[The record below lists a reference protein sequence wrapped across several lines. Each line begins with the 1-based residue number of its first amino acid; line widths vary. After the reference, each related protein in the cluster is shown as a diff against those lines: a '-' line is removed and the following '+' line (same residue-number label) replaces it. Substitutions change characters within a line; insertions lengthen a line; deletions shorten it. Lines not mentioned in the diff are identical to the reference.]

1 MTDTKSDKTL
11 LQFADKVT
19 EISCQLN
26 IDSIPIPQLIVVG
39 AQSSGKSSLIN
50 KLVGYDLLPIGES
63 MVTRTPI
70 HIRLHHAGDTETGT
84 ATLSVL
90 DNGTLKT
97 VYRMAIDDKT
107 CKMDGMQA
115 NIASITDKI
124 TLNKFSISKTPIFID
139 INSPRVT
146 NISFV
151 DLPGLVTI
159 ACTDKGQSE
168 TIVNDIKDLIG
179 SQLSK
184 QNTIVMVVVQSKND
198 LETDIGLALV
208 KELQRTQ
215 PSIKTIGILTKP
227 DLLDKQQKLNDIVA
241 GKISKSVMLDDG
253 YFVVNNKT
261 DDEHAWFERL
271 FHTHSQIIS
280 GKRYGVRNLL
290 SHIQK
295 YLVNVIKE
303 NLPNVRHNLTEVQKK
318 IKMRVQQMGTEI
330 KDTDNK
336 IGYTGRIIYQ
346 LNQSFI
352 NSLESKGTVPNG
364 GYEVK
369 KIFQDFI
376 ENTNKLNPFAET
388 ELEDAHIQTI
398 IDSFDGYH
406 MTTQA
411 SIIQLLERCIGDR
424 KIRPVMTLLP
434 HISSCIQRV
443 VDLIE
448 VLARELL
455 VTAIADNV
463 SLYPRLKETIVTNL
477 VTLIKSYGS
486 SVNDDMVK
494 HLTIQE
500 DFIWTS
506 NAKFQEMV
514 TELINVKNLTKQP
527 VSEKPSAMTFAR
539 SMNTGTQLLRDR
551 PDDAVMYCYN
561 VSQIRQLAKQYFTT
575 VITCCQDMCIK
586 SVVSGIIK
594 RLEREFSMTM
604 TKQLIGRGSDAIN
617 ELFWEDP
624 EVAKERNKLIKNLE
638 KIQETID
645 IVNRYVCIAST
656 S

>member
-1 MTDTKSDKTL
+1 
-11 LQFADKVT
+11 
-19 EISCQLN
+19 
-26 IDSIPIPQLIVVG
+26 
-39 AQSSGKSSLIN
+39 
-50 KLVGYDLLPIGES
+50 
-63 MVTRTPI
+63 
-70 HIRLHHAGDTETGT
+70 
-84 ATLSVL
+84 
-90 DNGTLKT
+90 
-97 VYRMAIDDKT
+97 MAIDDKT

-124 TLNKFSISKTPIFID
+124 TPNKFSISKTPIFID

-208 KELQRTQ
+208 KELQRSQ
-215 PSIKTIGILTKP
+215 PTIKTIGILTKP

-253 YFVVNNKT
+253 YFVVNNKVE
-261 DDEHAWFERL
+261 DEHTWFERL

-303 NLPNVRHNLTEVQKK
+303 NLPNVRHNLSEVQKK
-318 IKMRVQQMGTEI
+318 LKLKVQQMGTEI

-463 SLYPRLKETIVTNL
+463 GLYPRLKETIVTNL

-486 SVNDDMVK
+486 AVNDDMLK

-506 NAKFQEMV
+506 NTKFQEMV

-539 SMNTGTQLLRDR
+539 SMNAGTQLLRDR
-551 PDDAVMYCYN
+551 SDDVVMYCYN
-561 VSQIRQLAKQYFTT
+561 VSQIRQLAKQYFST

-645 IVNRYVCIAST
+645 IVNRYVCIVGT
-656 S
+656 N